1 VEEKGRE
8 EGRVVRVGRKEAGV
22 KSRDEAEQSWVGEV
36 GRERER
42 QRRRDGGGGGGR
54 KCEVQDIKET
64 TRVRGG
70 LQSIQS
76 HPLACDS
83 DAAGQHTTISES

>member
-1 VEEKGRE
+1 MEEKGRE

-42 QRRRDGGGGGGR
+42 QRRRDGGGGR
-54 KCEVQDIKET
+54 RTEVRSAGHQRDNASA
-64 TRVRGG
+64 GW
-70 LQSIQS
+70 
-76 HPLACDS
+76 LAKHS
-83 DAAGQHTTISES
+83 VPPSGM